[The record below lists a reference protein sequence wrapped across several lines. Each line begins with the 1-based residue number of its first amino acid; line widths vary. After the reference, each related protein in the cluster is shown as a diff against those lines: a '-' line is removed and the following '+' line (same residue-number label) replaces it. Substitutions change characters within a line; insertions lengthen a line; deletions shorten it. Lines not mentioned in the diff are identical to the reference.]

1 MKNCFFYIAIFF
13 FTTNCFAQHKTTLN
27 TIEKLLANPPES
39 AKPWVFWYWVNGCV
53 SKQGVTADLEAM
65 QRVGLGG
72 AYLMFIKDTTS
83 KIDFQPQIRQLSPEW
98 FAMVSHAMQE
108 AKRLKL
114 KIGLHFSDG
123 FALAGGPWIK
133 PAQSMQKLVWSK
145 MIYSNWHKNVKVLLP
160 QPETNE
166 GYYEDI
172 KTYAYRLNYKPSKVQ
187 LISIAD
193 NKGTNLFYLT
203 QKDSSKTYRSDTTCF
218 IDFTYDNEITLRQI
232 HIKKQNNAYQA
243 QRFILQKSKDGIN
256 YFTVDTLVPPHH
268 GWQDNSYGYT
278 HSVKNFT
285 SKYIRLLWQKEGTAP
300 GSEELDAAK
309 WKPVLRVQGIYLSE
323 EPTINNIEAKNGSV
337 WRKANA
343 TTMDEVTN
351 ATIVQPNDIIDV
363 TKFMIGN
370 VLRWQPNDDADY
382 RIVRIGH
389 TSTRQQNETAGG
401 GKGLECDKLNTKAV
415 TIQYNNWFKNIFEKT
430 NAVGVVNTVHIDSWE
445 CGSQNWTADFLQ
457 QFEKINKYSLDK
469 FLLAATGTPIASVEK
484 SEKVLFDYRNTIATL
499 MNQRFFGTIQALA
512 KKDNL
517 QISAESTAPTFVA
530 DGLAHYKNVDMPM
543 GEFWFNSPTHDKPT
557 DMADAINA
565 AHIYGKNI
573 VGAEA
578 FTTLRMDWSES
589 PQTLKA
595 IGDRAFANGINKMI
609 IHVMVHNPWMNKKP
623 GMTLDGIGL
632 YYQRDQPWFEQ
643 SKAWIDY
650 LTRTSALL
658 QLGKPV
664 VDVAVFTG
672 EEMPSRSILPDKLIS
687 TLPGIFGDE
696 IVQEEK
702 KRLENINQPLRTIPD
717 GVTHS
722 ANMADPENY
731 IDALNGYKYD
741 CFNTDVLM
749 QMIVKNK
756 IIYTKNGMKYKVLVI
771 PNTVTQLSNI
781 VKNKLL
787 QLANTGATILMDKK
801 RFKII
806 NNKIIQT
813 PYTKQSFTNIGI
825 EKDVE
830 IMGSDKIVWTHR
842 NLGDLDIYFF
852 SNQEPYLVNTNIVF
866 PFEKKDFTMYNAVD
880 GNNGY
885 FHKKYAELIG
895 KTQIG
900 IDFYANQSYFIVF
913 RPITNAE
920 EYAMSNSESIELNIQ
935 NWLLEFKGINKKI
948 EMKDLNSWAILED
961 STLKYYSGKVRYTS
975 SFTLDSSNF
984 KRAGLI
990 HFDQIYNSAIVKI
1003 NGINCGTLWTA
1014 PYSLEISKAIK
1025 SGNNII
1031 EIEVANTW
1039 HNALIGNELHKDL
1052 QQKTFTNAP
1061 FRLKDKPL
1069 LPAGIIGTVKIVY

>member
-1 MKNCFFYIAIFF
+1 MIHYFSKFILCLILVCCSFFANSQQINLQKY
-13 FTTNCFAQHKTTLN
+13 
-27 TIEKLLANPPES
+27 LANPPKS

-53 SKQGVTADLEAM
+53 SKDGIKADIEAM
-65 QRVGLGG
+65 KQVGIGG
-72 AYLMFIKDTTS
+72 AYLMFIKDTTT
-83 KIDFQPQIRQLSPEW
+83 KIDFQPQIRQLTPEW
-98 FAMVSHAMQE
+98 YAMVRYAMQE

-114 KIGLHFSDG
+114 QIGLHFSDG

-133 PAQSMQKLVWSK
+133 PEQSMQKLVWTK
-145 MIYSNWHKNVKVLLP
+145 AIYKPQFKNEKLFLQ

-166 GYYEDI
+166 GFYKDI
-172 KTYAYRLNYKPSKVQ
+172 KTYAYRLNYKPSYAN
-187 LISIAD
+187 LISVTD
-193 NKGTNLFYLT
+193 NIGVNLFYLT
-203 QKDSSKTYRSDTTCF
+203 QKDSSKTYRSDSTCTINF
-218 IDFTYDNEITLRQI
+218 KYDKAFTLRQV

-243 QRFILQKSKDGIN
+243 QRFIIQASKDGIN
-256 YFTVDTLVPPHH
+256 YFTVDTLVPPRH
-268 GWQDNSYGYT
+268 GWQDNSFGYT
-278 HSVKNFT
+278 HSVKNTT
-285 SKYIRLLWQKEGTAP
+285 SQYFRLLWQKEGTAP

-343 TTMDEVTN
+343 TTADEVTN
-351 ATIVQPNDIIDV
+351 TTIVQPSDIIDV
-363 TKFMIGN
+363 TKFMTGN

-389 TSTRQQNETAGG
+389 TSTRQQNETGGG
-401 GKGLECDKLNTKAV
+401 GKGLECDKLNANSV
-415 TIQYNNWFKNIFEKT
+415 TLQYNNWFHTIFQKT
-430 NAVGVVNTVHIDSWE
+430 NAKDVVNTLHIDSWE

-457 QFEKINKYSLDK
+457 QFKKIHKYDLDK

-484 SEKVLFDYRNTIATL
+484 SEKVLLDYRNTIATL
-499 MNQRFFGTIQALA
+499 MNERFFGTIKKEA
-512 KKDNL
+512 KKNNL

-543 GEFWFNSPTHDKPT
+543 GEFWLNSPTHDKPT

-664 VDVAVFTG
+664 VDVAVYVG
-672 EEMPSRSILPDKLIS
+672 NDNPVRSFLPHQLVNDFPNLFSKEFVEKDKLRVANM
-687 TLPGIFGDE
+687 G
-696 IVQEEK
+696 
-702 KRLENINQPLRTIPD
+702 QPLTTIPD
-717 GVTHS
+717 GVTHT
-722 ANMADPENY
+722 ANTLKAPLM
-731 IDALNGYKYD
+731 LNAMGNYKYD
-741 CFNTDVLM
+741 CINTEILNQLKVVNGKLVTPTGAVYKALLLPKT
-749 QMIVKNK
+749 IVGNVFSGK
-756 IIYTKNGMKYKVLVI
+756 INSLRKEGAIIINDSNQPIVPSICSVKITDE
-771 PNTVTQLSNI
+771 NI
-781 VKNKLL
+781 VYS
-787 QLANTGATILMDKK
+787 K
-801 RFKII
+801 RSI
-806 NNKIIQT
+806 NGFN
-813 PYTKQSFTNIGI
+813 F
-825 EKDVE
+825 
-830 IMGSDKIVWTHR
+830 
-842 NLGDLDIYFF
+842 YFF
-852 SNQEPYLVNTNIVF
+852 SNQENIAKSVSIEIITEKKYLNEVFLSGGQNYNTSVSNNKFSFVVEF
-866 PFEKKDFTMYNAVD
+866 KPFESKLFL
-880 GNNGY
+880 
-885 FHKKYAELIG
+885 E
-895 KTQIG
+895 
-900 IDFYANQSYFIVF
+900 
-913 RPITNAE
+913 TNE
-920 EYAMSNSESIELNIQ
+920 EPEIHASNS
-935 NWLLEFKGINKKI
+935 FVGYNKKI
-948 EMKDLNSWAILED
+948 LDWSLYFKNIDKVKIVKNGILDSWANETD
-961 STLKYYSGKVRYTS
+961 KDLKYYSGTVIYTTKIKFDEPDFRR
-975 SFTLDSSNF
+975 SFLEIEKLEGIATI
-984 KRAGLI
+984 R
-990 HFDQIYNSAIVKI
+990 V
-1003 NGINCGTLWTA
+1003 NGKEVNTLWANLYMQYIGQYLQEGENT
-1014 PYSLEISKAIK
+1014 
-1025 SGNNII
+1025 I

-1052 QQKTFTNAP
+1052 KQKTFTNAP